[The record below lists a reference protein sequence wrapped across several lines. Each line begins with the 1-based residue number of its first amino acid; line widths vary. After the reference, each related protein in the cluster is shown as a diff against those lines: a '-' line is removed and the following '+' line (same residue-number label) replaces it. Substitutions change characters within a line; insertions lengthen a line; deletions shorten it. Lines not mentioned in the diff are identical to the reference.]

1 MGSIAGQL
9 GRMARRLRSL
19 TADVRGNVMVV
30 VAIGTTSLVGAAG
43 VGVDTVQWY
52 LWKRQLQQAA
62 DSGAMAGALSLFTGV
77 AYDQPSRDEV
87 ARNYAGTYSITTLR
101 NPPGTG
107 AYAGDNGAVELI
119 ATTSQRLPFSS
130 LFLDT
135 APVIRVRSVAATVAD
150 GEYCVISLAG
160 SGTGVEV
167 QGSAQVDLGC
177 GTSANSPD
185 GIAVDLSGS
194 SVLRSNPISAVGGID
209 YASGNID
216 PGTTMLP
223 YGLPVADPLADR
235 GLEVPSSPAN
245 CTSQSGNI
253 RPNQTVT
260 LNPGRFCSG
269 MDLKGTVTLNP
280 GVYIIDGGSL
290 SINSQANVT
299 GEGVTFVLTGPNPNA
314 IATVSINGGANLQLT
329 APDDSQDPLWAGILL
344 YQDPAGV
351 ATHTINGGSTLQFEG
366 IIYMPTGDISFS
378 GGATQQADCLLL
390 ISQVVRFTGDSG
402 LGNDC
407 PSHIDTLE
415 TSARIVRVVE

>member
-9 GRMARRLRSL
+9 ERMARRLRSL

-119 ATTSQRLPFSS
+119 AITSQRLPFSS

-329 APDDSQDPLWAGILL
+329 APDDSQDPLWAGILF

-390 ISQVVRFTGDSG
+390 VSRIVRFTGDSG